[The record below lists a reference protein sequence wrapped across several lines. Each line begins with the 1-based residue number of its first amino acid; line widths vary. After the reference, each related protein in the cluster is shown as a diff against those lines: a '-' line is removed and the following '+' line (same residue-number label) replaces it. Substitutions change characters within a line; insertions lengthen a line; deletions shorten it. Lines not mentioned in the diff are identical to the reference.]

1 MLRMGRQKEAA
12 GLFLGRFLHPP
23 DQAPALRDCHPHLTV
38 SLFEGD
44 LVLEFDAVRATFFL
58 CKDKP

>member
-12 GLFLGRFLHPP
+12 GLFLGRFLH
-23 DQAPALRDCHPHLTV
+23 QAPALRDCHPHLTV

-58 CKDKP
+58 